1 MQVRGLLCA
10 LAGRGARIGLQEQEF
25 GQPARVADTQDV
37 DIILTAECL
46 DQGEVDLQSHVPVV
60 VFVRRQQA
68 QHHVIRVA
76 EGRER
81 TGW

>member
-10 LAGRGARIGLQEQEF
+10 LAGCGARTWSPEQEF

-37 DIILTAECL
+37 DIILAAECL

-60 VFVRRQQA
+60 VLVRRQQA

-76 EGRER
+76 AGRER